1 MNPLA
6 KAFPVYKTGQG
17 CVNGHAFAHLQL
29 SLSLALVFDT
39 VLVDPKY
46 IPKRATISVTAHA
59 HLDPPQA
66 ELKALRLEAFSDIL
80 INEMGF
86 QDFTFF
92 AKYKVG
98 GDKSACMRVD
108 NNRKCKS
115 LIYKGSICLIGV
127 IPCFNVGAGLR
138 GGLVFC
144 LKTILALNHCLN
156 HFDSAFKQ

>member
-1 MNPLA
+1 MATRSRACNS
-6 KAFPVYKTGQG
+6 
-17 CVNGHAFAHLQL
+17 L
-29 SLSLALVFDT
+29 SLSLFLSSLLSALVNTPFDT
-39 VLVDPKY
+39 VLVEPQN
-46 IPKRATISVTAHA
+46 IPKLATISVTAHA

-108 NNRKCKS
+108 NNRK
-115 LIYKGSICLIGV
+115 
-127 IPCFNVGAGLR
+127 
-138 GGLVFC
+138 
-144 LKTILALNHCLN
+144 
-156 HFDSAFKQ
+156 